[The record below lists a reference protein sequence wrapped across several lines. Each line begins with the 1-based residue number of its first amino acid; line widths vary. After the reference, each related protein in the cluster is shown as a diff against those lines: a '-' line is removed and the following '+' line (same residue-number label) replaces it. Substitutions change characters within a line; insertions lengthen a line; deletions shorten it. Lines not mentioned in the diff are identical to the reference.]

1 VLEPLLEGNAP
12 RNIELQAALCSAF
25 NDWQVTHFTDPEPR
39 LRASILVPQ
48 DDAEAAV
55 AEIEKRAADN
65 RFAQIQLSSRTPEP
79 LGRKRYWP
87 IYAAAER
94 AHLPIGL
101 HVGGPS
107 AAAPSASG
115 WPSFYVEEHQVL
127 SHSMPT
133 QAASLILEGV
143 FDRYPKLKIVLI
155 EGGFAWVPIL
165 GWRLDA
171 NVAKMR
177 SEVPNLKLKPS
188 EYLRRNLWYATQPVE
203 EPEHPQHLRTI
214 FDWIGWDRIVY
225 SSDYPHWDYDD
236 PRLAIKIAMTDAERG
251 AIFRHNAEQIYR
263 FK

>member
-1 VLEPLLEGNAP
+1 L
-12 RNIELQAALCSAF
+12 
-25 NDWQVTHFTDPEPR
+25 
-39 LRASILVPQ
+39 
-48 DDAEAAV
+48 
-55 AEIEKRAADN
+55 
-65 RFAQIQLSSRTPEP
+65 RTPEP

-87 IYAAAER
+87 IFAAAES
-94 AHLPIGL
+94 ANLPIGL

-143 FDRYPKLKIVLI
+143 FDLYPKLKIILI
-155 EGGFAWVPIL
+155 EGGFAWVPTL
-165 GWRLDA
+165 GWRLDS

-188 EYLRRNLWYATQPVE
+188 EYLHRNLWYATQPIE
-203 EPEHPQHLRTI
+203 EPEHPQDLRTI

-225 SSDYPHWDYDD
+225 SSDYPHWDFDD
-236 PRLAIKIAMTDAERG
+236 PQLAIKIAMSDAERR
-251 AIFRHNAEQIYR
+251 AVFRGNAEKVYR
-263 FK
+263 LN